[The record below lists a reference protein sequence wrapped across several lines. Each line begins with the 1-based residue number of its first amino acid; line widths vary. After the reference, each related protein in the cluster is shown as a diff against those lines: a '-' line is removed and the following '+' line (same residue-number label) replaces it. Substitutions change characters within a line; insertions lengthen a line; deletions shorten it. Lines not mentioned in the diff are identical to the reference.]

1 LQQSLPECLKAAISR
16 EICIII
22 IVHHHFY
29 TCLSLSLS
37 FAVLCF
43 VAIRSLIGL
52 VFFQGSETAGASK
65 SCDADIIS
73 TPALAADAGP
83 FWPAFN
89 DVLYRPN

>member
-52 VFFQGSETAGASK
+52 VFFQGSETAGASR
-65 SCDADIIS
+65 AVMLIS
-73 TPALAADAGP
+73 SLRRPWLLMLAHFGQLSMT
-83 FWPAFN
+83 FSI
-89 DVLYRPN
+89 